1 MWSNN
6 ILGPR
11 KHGAV
16 CRWTWVV
23 CDSLSITSWECRFA
37 AVCPVM
43 VSGIWLCCLLCRSPK
58 DLECL
63 LGTCP
68 QIDVCP
74 QATCKI
80 CFQGNRN
87 TIESFMWEVM
97 LKSCWNNT
105 CICFSVRKTF
115 LHYLEA
121 DRKKSSYCRSTDCS
135 AWIDVIHIK
144 RSKIFRWKLIPACV
158 FQFIMSFPSVMTLDH
173 PQWQYK
179 NIWLQ

>member
-23 CDSLSITSWECRFA
+23 CDSLPITSWECRFA

-43 VSGIWLCCLLCRSPK
+43 VSEIWLCCLLCRSPK

-105 CICFSVRKTF
+105 CICFSLWKTF

-121 DRKKSSYCRSTDCS
+121 DRKKVVTVDLQIALLELMWSISKDQRFLDENLFQHVYSS
-135 AWIDVIHIK
+135 
-144 RSKIFRWKLIPACV
+144 L
-158 FQFIMSFPSVMTLDH
+158 
-173 PQWQYK
+173 
-179 NIWLQ
+179 